1 MDWTKYQIELTG
13 MTKTVENITKDPYI
27 IGYMEIL
34 KNSIYDQEIKLVNL
48 TSNKMVDWYQSHL
61 NDILCDQFVYDKENH
76 KKTFALLVE
85 LKNES
90 SKLIS
95 NALS

>member
-34 KNSIYDQEIKLVNL
+34 KNSIQDHEVSLVHL
-48 TSNKMVDWYQSHL
+48 TSKKMVDWYQSHL
-61 NDILCDQFVYDKENH
+61 NDILSDRFVYDKENH
-76 KKTFALLVE
+76 KKTFALLLE
-85 LKNES
+85 LCNES
-90 SKLIS
+90 ERLVA
-95 NALS
+95 N

>member
-34 KNSIYDQEIKLVNL
+34 KNSIQDHEVNL
-48 TSNKMVDWYQSHL
+48 VHLTSKKMVDWYQSHL
-61 NDILCDQFVYDKENH
+61 NDILSDQFVYDKENH
-76 KKTFALLVE
+76 KKTFALLLE
-85 LKNES
+85 LLNES
-90 SKLIS
+90 KRITA
-95 NALS
+95 N

>member
-34 KNSIYDQEIKLVNL
+34 KNSIHEHEVNL
-48 TSNKMVDWYQSHL
+48 VHLTSKKMVDWYQSHL
-61 NDILCDQFVYDKENH
+61 NDILSDQFVYDKDNH
-76 KKTFALLVE
+76 KKTFALLKE
-85 LKNES
+85 LFKES
-90 SKLIS
+90 EYLTT
-95 NALS
+95 N

>member
-34 KNSIYDQEIKLVNL
+34 KNSIQAHEIKLVNL
-48 TSNKMVDWYQSHL
+48 TSKKMVDWYKNHL
-61 NDILCDQFVYDKENH
+61 NDILCDQFIYDKENH

-85 LKNES
+85 LQNES
-90 SKLIS
+90 ETHQANNPS
-95 NALS
+95 

>member
-34 KNSIYDQEIKLVNL
+34 KNSIQDHEVNL
-48 TSNKMVDWYQSHL
+48 VHLTSKKMVDWYQSHL
-61 NDILCDQFVYDKENH
+61 NDILSDQFVYDKENH
-76 KKTFALLVE
+76 KKTFALLLE
-85 LKNES
+85 LLNES
-90 SKLIS
+90 NRLMA
-95 NALS
+95 N

>member
-34 KNSIYDQEIKLVNL
+34 KNSIHEQEVNL
-48 TSNKMVDWYQSHL
+48 VHLTSKKMVDWYQSHL
-61 NDILCDQFVYDKENH
+61 NDILSDQFVYDKENH
-76 KKTFALLVE
+76 KKTYALLVE
-85 LKNES
+85 LFKDSER
-90 SKLIS
+90 LIT
-95 NALS
+95 N

>member
-34 KNSIYDQEIKLVNL
+34 KNSIQSHEVNLVNR
-48 TSNKMVDWYQSHL
+48 TSKKMVDWYQNHL
-61 NDILCDQFVYDKENH
+61 NDILSDQFVYDKDNH
-76 KKTFALLVE
+76 RKTFALLLE
-85 LKNES
+85 LFTES
-90 SKLIS
+90 EKYAA
-95 NALS
+95 N

>member
-34 KNSIYDQEIKLVNL
+34 KNSIQEHEVNL
-48 TSNKMVDWYQSHL
+48 VHLTSKKMVDWYQSHL
-61 NDILCDQFVYDKENH
+61 NDILSDQFVYDKENH
-76 KKTFALLVE
+76 KKTFALLLE
-85 LKNES
+85 LLNES
-90 SKLIS
+90 NRLTA
-95 NALS
+95 N

>member
-34 KNSIYDQEIKLVNL
+34 KNSIHEHQANLAHL
-48 TSNKMVDWYQSHL
+48 TSKKIVDWYQSRL
-61 NDILCDQFVYDKENH
+61 SDILSDPFVYDKENH
-76 KKTFALLVE
+76 KKTYALLVE
-85 LKNES
+85 LFKDS
-90 SKLIS
+90 
-95 NALS
+95 ALLTTN